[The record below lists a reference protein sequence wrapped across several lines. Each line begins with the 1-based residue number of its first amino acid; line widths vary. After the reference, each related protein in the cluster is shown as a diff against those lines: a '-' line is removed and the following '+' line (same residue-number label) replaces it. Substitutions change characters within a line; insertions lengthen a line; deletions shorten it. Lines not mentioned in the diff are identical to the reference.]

1 MMMTKNPASKNK
13 KIAIGMQGGG
23 AHGAFTWGVLDYLL
37 EDGRLDI
44 EGVSGTS
51 AGGMNCLALCQ
62 GMAEGGKEGARK
74 SLFRYW
80 KILSEKSKKAG
91 LMPTPLDKFKGG
103 YGIST
108 NPLFSLMGLIKKN
121 MSPYEWNP
129 KNQNMLQDLIK
140 ELFNF
145 KKIATYEDLKVF
157 LCATNVRTS
166 KLKIFSG
173 NEITEEAV
181 LATAC
186 LPTLFQAVNIDGDD
200 YWDGGFIGNPAIF
213 PLIYNC
219 KTPDIVVLLLTPQ
232 YRHNTPKTVDEIH
245 WRMTELSLINTLSRE
260 MRAISFVTKLIDD
273 GIADKTKIKK
283 VNMHL
288 IENPQVF
295 ADLDHTSAMNS
306 SWDFFQFLFEK
317 GRETAENWMG
327 KNFDNIGVCS
337 TADLS
342 EFV

>member
-1 MMMTKNPASKNK
+1 MAGQNSSKNK
-13 KIAIGMQGGG
+13 VISIGMQGGG

-51 AGGMNCLALCQ
+51 AGGMNCLAIAQ

-80 KILSEKSKKAG
+80 KILSEKSKKIG
-91 LMPTPLDKFKGG
+91 MVPTPFDKFKGG

-108 NPLFSLMGLIKKN
+108 NPLFALMGQISKN
-121 MSPYEWNP
+121 LSPYEWNP
-129 KNQNMLQDLIK
+129 QNKNMLEDLVK

-145 KKIATYEDLKVF
+145 KKISTYEDLKVF

-173 NEITEEAV
+173 KEISAESV

-186 LPTLFQAVNIDGDD
+186 LPTMFQAVNIEGDD

-213 PLIYNC
+213 HFNL
-219 KTPDIVVLLLTPQ
+219 
-232 YRHNTPKTVDEIH
+232 
-245 WRMTELSLINTLSRE
+245 
-260 MRAISFVTKLIDD
+260 
-273 GIADKTKIKK
+273 
-283 VNMHL
+283 
-288 IENPQVF
+288 
-295 ADLDHTSAMNS
+295 
-306 SWDFFQFLFEK
+306 
-317 GRETAENWMG
+317 
-327 KNFDNIGVCS
+327 
-337 TADLS
+337 
-342 EFV
+342 